1 MKLNRKQII
10 KIIVVIIIGFVVYKC
25 DIPLNTKPGTVTLDT
40 KEDVFKTKR
49 SLWVYKP
56 VADSFLLHDSLRN
69 ILFKFKDIFAY
80 DSRYIRNIHIHLFAP
95 WAIVNYSSKNKFVTL
110 TTEYMALK
118 DKENN
123 RRGISYTISSNPKSD
138 KLLDYPYAWPS
149 DDSIKGDSYIQTII
163 KYPLPD
169 TLFLIIWGRSDFYM
183 PYSIYKTLP
192 DSIRINTLS
201 SKSDYNGQIKLA
213 QIKFILTDSVI
224 NHKSPKG
231 IKRKLIIPWVT
242 KL

>member
-1 MKLNRKQII
+1 MILNKKSII
-10 KIIVVIIIGFVVYKC
+10 KFIALCLIGYLVYKC
-25 DIPLNTKPGTVTLDT
+25 DIPLNTKPGTITLDT
-40 KEDVFKTKR
+40 KEDVFKTQR

-56 VADSFLLHDSLRN
+56 DVDSLLVQDSLRD
-69 ILFKFKDIFAY
+69 ICFKFKDIFAY
-80 DSRYIRNIHIHLFAP
+80 DSRYINNIHIHFFAP
-95 WAIVNYSSKNKFVTL
+95 WAIVDYSNYKLKFVTV
-110 TTEYMALK
+110 TTEYLQLE
-118 DKENN
+118 DKEDI
-123 RRGISYTISSNPKSD
+123 RVGIAFSISGNPKSD
-138 KLLDYPYAWPS
+138 NIKDFRHAWSS
-149 DDSIKGDSYIQTII
+149 DDSIKGNSYIQTKI

-169 TLFLIIWGRSDFYM
+169 TLYLIIWGRSDIYL

-192 DSIRINTLS
+192 DSTRYDKFS
-201 SKSDYNGQIKLA
+201 SKYNNGQMKLA